1 MVSLERLIS
10 FILIIF
16 IMTKQLVRVQVP
28 GNYDETEDFV
38 GLEAALINIE
48 KSLKGAQT
56 GMVNYTREDSYGAQ
70 LGGFN
75 INEGKFLGF
84 KLGILN
90 AGDYFRGFCL
100 GLINIYEESPG
111 FRLGLG
117 NGSLASLSNKR
128 LSGLD
133 IAITNYAGRESGL
146 QLGVLNV
153 VKDEFKGVQIGAV
166 CIADKGNYLQLGL
179 ITYRAN
185 RNKWYQKFS
194 PLIGFGN
201 KE

>member
-1 MVSLERLIS
+1 
-10 FILIIF
+10 
-16 IMTKQLVRVQVP
+16 MTKQLIRVQVP

-48 KSLKGAQT
+48 KSLKGVHA
-56 GMVNYTREDSYGAQ
+56 GFINLTRKDSYGAQ
-70 LGGFN
+70 LGWAN
-75 INEGKFLGF
+75 INYGEFLGF
-84 KLGILN
+84 KFGVFN
-90 AGDYFRGFCL
+90 VGDYFRGFCL
-100 GLINIYEESPG
+100 GLINIYNESSG

-117 NGSLASLSNKR
+117 NGSLVSLSNER

-133 IAITNYAGRESGL
+133 VALVNYTQNESGL
-146 QLGVLNV
+146 QLGAWNV
-153 VKDEFKGVQIGAV
+153 VKDELKGVQIGAV